1 MAFMGAFETEFL
13 VTFKPIPR
21 EGDILGTA
29 TLFMVDTFIMELWI
43 WKFFEGS
50 VVKFLLCVA
59 SYTVHNSILNIYDID
74 SMILEHVFM

>member
-59 SYTVHNSILNIYDID
+59 SNPGTYSIY
-74 SMILEHVFM
+74 ST